1 MQKWLIEFP
10 GLVLYYFHREIR
22 SYCTSIER
30 WSGSKAI
37 TDPPKF
43 IWTEQA
49 NEYLSQINNHID
61 FSREPADV
69 VFPLT
74 GFPGTGKTRL
84 IYEIL
89 NKDSSN
95 KSLVIYAQSD
105 KNLDQLINNLLNEQS
120 TNAIIV
126 IDECSLK
133 SRENLNDRLN
143 GRKEN
148 IRVITIENRS
158 ELQKN
163 IAASFV
169 LKRCSVKETEEILTK
184 NFPHQTQNNIRHIAN
199 YTEGYLR
206 LAIILG
212 NDPHFTDEAPAN
224 IKNYLSDRFKLSKDE
239 NNVLMVLS
247 LFLKIGFKDDR
258 LDELKAVCTNFQDYL
273 GFDHNNF
280 IRIANKLVQK
290 MGSVAKA
297 GRYYYL
303 IPKLIARSYFNDAW
317 DEFAKDRLCDFR
329 KRIPPQLLEQFINRV
344 TISSNSEAKN
354 SSLLLFLMK

>member
-1 MQKWLIEFP
+1 M
-10 GLVLYYFHREIR
+10 
-22 SYCTSIER
+22 
-30 WSGSKAI
+30 
-37 TDPPKF
+37 
-43 IWTEQA
+43 
-49 NEYLSQINNHID
+49 
-61 FSREPADV
+61 
-69 VFPLT
+69 
-74 GFPGTGKTRL
+74 
-84 IYEIL
+84 
-89 NKDSSN
+89 
-95 KSLVIYAQSD
+95 
-105 KNLDQLINNLLNEQS
+105 
-120 TNAIIV
+120 
-126 IDECSLK
+126 
-133 SRENLNDRLN
+133 
-143 GRKEN
+143 
-148 IRVITIENRS
+148 
-158 ELQKN
+158 
-163 IAASFV
+163 
-169 LKRCSVKETEEILTK
+169 KETEEILTK